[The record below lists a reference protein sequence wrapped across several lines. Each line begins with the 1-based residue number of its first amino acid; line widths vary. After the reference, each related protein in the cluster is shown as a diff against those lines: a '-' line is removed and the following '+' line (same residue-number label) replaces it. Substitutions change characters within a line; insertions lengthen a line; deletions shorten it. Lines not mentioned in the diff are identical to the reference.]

1 MSFLKAIG
9 GAVRRKIHQRELEAA
24 VRRYEQHHDQSART
38 KQSFADTGT
47 FRSQLDRLF
56 TVGNAAETAELTRT
70 AEAVIV
76 ST

>member
-9 GAVRRKIHQRELEAA
+9 GAGRRKIHQRELEAA
-24 VRRYEQHHDQSART
+24 VRGYEQHHNQSART

-56 TVGNAAETAELTRT
+56 TGNAAETAELTRT